1 MLLLKGWERR
11 GSCGWTCYVTL
22 LSTRCRVKDM
32 PRVTK
37 TCAHKAIVLHMQA
50 FIYALCQAGIRP
62 NITKLLDWGLSRT
75 MTEMGQMG
83 AQDWA
88 HNTQPA
94 GKTK

>member
-1 MLLLKGWERR
+1 MQLCLFAHALHLWPKTFGIDIVERPKR
-11 GSCGWTCYVTL
+11 LRWL
-22 LSTRCRVKDM
+22 
-32 PRVTK
+32 
-37 TCAHKAIVLHMQA
+37 QA

-75 MTEMGQMG
+75 MTEMGQLG

-88 HNTQPA
+88 NPQAA